1 MHWRPAKMR
10 LPALI
15 ALWVFF
21 AALLSR
27 LLVAHL
33 FATDLP
39 YWDQWDCEGWLLLRP
54 FQNGT
59 LSWTALFAPHNEHRV
74 LFTRLVTL
82 TLFLLNSEQ
91 WDNLVSLT
99 FNAFFFA
106 LFSSVAVYQ
115 IARHLNWRLYSP
127 WFVFCAL
134 VAALP
139 LPPENVVSGFQS
151 QFYFLLAFTLSGI
164 WIAATKRLSVAR
176 LVVLCA
182 LAACCV
188 FTVAS
193 GLLSAPLVAGASWLR
208 QWQDRRLCE
217 TSIEVRAGNAAA
229 GRLNWILTAV
239 CGLISVVA
247 YWNMPTILGHMALRA
262 QGLGEFFA
270 AMTVALSWPFTGH
283 WTCCG
288 ILVWIPFL
296 IYAIRILLRRAAAD
310 SIDIAA
316 VVSGAWVAVQT
327 FAMAYARGHSMT
339 SVPSRYVDILA
350 IGLLVNLL
358 LVIRLFG
365 EIKTWRKSAAFLL
378 AVVYVFCVGALG
390 VRTAVAL
397 ADLQQHGTLSRV
409 EITHV
414 RQFVATGDAAELR
427 DKPLQHIPYP
437 DASRLEMMLR
447 DSTVRAMLPVSVRQS
462 IALPRTQAFM
472 TEGFFPGTVGEHFPN
487 ALGSYSRQIG
497 DANEGE
503 LTSATLTSSFPY
515 LGIDVAGYLGTS
527 GLTLSFYPSAPFAS
541 PRLLQPETPPR
552 ESWVR
557 LFTATPHGAF
567 QLHALDARADS
578 WLAFTEPV
586 EFGRLSVGVFLILSN
601 IWYLAAACLAALV
614 FLSVFCWYEQLV
626 HDPGA
631 NGRNVAC

>member
-1 MHWRPAKMR
+1 MHWPLEKTR

-21 AALLSR
+21 AALMSR

-82 TLFLLNSEQ
+82 ALFLLNSEQ

-99 FNAFFFA
+99 FNAVFFA
-106 LFSSVAVYQ
+106 LFSSVAVYRV
-115 IARHLNWRLYSP
+115 ARHLNWRLYSP

-139 LPPENVVSGFQS
+139 LAPENLVSGFQS

-164 WIAATKRLSVAR
+164 WVAAAKRLSVAR
-176 LVVLCA
+176 LVMLSA

-193 GLLSAPLVAGASWLR
+193 GLLSAPLIASASWLR
-208 QWQDRRLCE
+208 QWQDRRVGE
-217 TSIEVRAGNAAA
+217 TRNEVGSGNEAAS
-229 GRLNWILTAV
+229 RLHWILTAV
-239 CGLISVVA
+239 CSLISVVA
-247 YWNMPTILGHMALRA
+247 YWNMPAMPGHAALHA
-262 QGLGEFFA
+262 QGLGEFIA
-270 AMTVALSWPFTGH
+270 ALTVALSWPFSGR

-296 IYAIRILLRRAAAD
+296 ICAIRLLLRRAAAEP
-310 SIDIAA
+310 IDIAA
-316 VVSGAWVAVQT
+316 VVAGGWVAVQA

-350 IGLLVNLL
+350 IGLLINLL
-358 LVIRLFG
+358 LAIRLCG
-365 EIKTWRKSAAFLL
+365 VIKIGRKSAAFVL
-378 AVVYVFCVGALG
+378 AVLCVVCVGALG

-397 ADLQQHGTLSRV
+397 ADLQQHGALSRV

-414 RQFVATGDAAELR
+414 RQFMATGDAGELR

-447 DSTVRAMLPVSVRQS
+447 DSTIRAMLPASVRQS
-462 IALPRTQAFM
+462 LALPRTDAFM
-472 TEGFFPGTVGEHFPN
+472 TEGFFPATTGAHFAN
-487 ALGSYSRQIG
+487 ALGSYSRETG

-503 LTSATLTSSFPY
+503 LTSANLTSRFPY

-527 GLTLSFYPSAPFAS
+527 GLALSLYPVAPFAA
-541 PRLLQPETPPR
+541 PQLIQPGMAPG

-557 LFTATPHGAF
+557 LFTAAPHGAF
-567 QLHALDARADS
+567 QIHALDARPDS

-586 EFGRLSVGVFLILSN
+586 EFGGLSVGVFQVLSK
-601 IWYLAAACLAALV
+601 IWGLATACLAALLL
-614 FLSVFCWYEQLV
+614 LSLFVWYVQAV
-626 HDPGA
+626 HDPAA
-631 NGRNVAC
+631 NGRDVAC